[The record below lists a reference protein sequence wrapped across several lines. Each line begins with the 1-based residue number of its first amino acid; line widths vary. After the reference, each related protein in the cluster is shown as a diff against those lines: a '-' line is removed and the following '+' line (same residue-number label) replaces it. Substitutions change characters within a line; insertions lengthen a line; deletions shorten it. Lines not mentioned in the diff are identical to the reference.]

1 MLQVYLR
8 STLSKGRAEI
18 LQLETLENIASCLQ
32 PAAAGGKGGGGADS
46 RQLRDRLDVF
56 RAVSFARQLAAHLA
70 KELEGAVA
78 GTSTAIH

>member
-32 PAAAGGKGGGGADS
+32 PAAAGGKGGGGTDS
-46 RQLRDRLDVF
+46 RQLRDRLDLF

-70 KELEGAVA
+70 KELEGAVG

>member
-32 PAAAGGKGGGGADS
+32 PAAAGGKGGGGTDS
-46 RQLRDRLDVF
+46 RQLRDRLDLF
-56 RAVSFARQLAAHLA
+56 RAVLA
-70 KELEGAVA
+70 KELEGAVG